1 MGHFPNPTGY
11 FLGASSFLALLT
23 APASA
28 QSSASSLAAD
38 EIIVSASRASQSIN
52 QLGDA
57 ISIISAEDIE
67 LQQLLTLDDALER
80 APGVTI
86 TRSGGIG
93 QNTQVRMRGFTSKH
107 ILVMIDGVKLNNP
120 SEADNQF
127 GIDHLFLDNVE
138 RVEVLRGPQSGIY
151 GADAV
156 AGVINVV
163 TKRPEG
169 PLEVR
174 GSAMYGSNETYE
186 LSAGLQAGNDRFGFS
201 SLVSYYDTEGIS
213 LSSRPPGNVE
223 PDGYENLTTQFRG
236 EFRPT
241 DDIELSG
248 WVRYTDARNEI
259 DANFLPADNP
269 QGLPGFLFQ
278 DSEGFSDS
286 EQLFAALRGVWNTF
300 DGKLEHTAQL
310 SYIDLDGLFVAPGSE
325 QESEGRTIEGVY
337 FATARPTE
345 WATLVAGAEYRDES
359 ALFEQP
365 EGFAFALID
374 DSISNVA
381 GFAETNIEVVDGLFL
396 SSAVRYDDNE
406 EFGGEFTFRT
416 TGAYNL
422 PETFDIPGVDSKL
435 RVSYGEG
442 AEAPGLRQLLG
453 SSATFQGNPDL
464 QPESNW
470 MVDFGVDQQLENG
483 LAAWSVTYYIGEATD
498 GIFNIFDP
506 ETGISTPQNVDS
518 PVEMKGLEVDFTIS
532 PAPWIEMRG
541 AYTHMISRLKSS
553 NQQLFGRPKNEGSA
567 AVTLRP
573 LPNLSLTVDGYWRD
587 EFFSD
592 FPSTFEMPG
601 YAVYNLSAVFDINEH
616 LRIGA
621 NLHNIAD
628 KFYEEKLGD
637 STYGRTV
644 QVRLTARY

>member
-1 MGHFPNPTGY
+1 MKNHPRPSACL
-11 FLGASSFLALLT
+11 LGSAVLLAAPS
-23 APASA
+23 APANA
-28 QSSASSLAAD
+28 QDSEAIAAD
-38 EIIVSASRASQSIN
+38 EIVVSASRAGQSIN

-67 LQQLLTLDDALER
+67 LQQLQTLDDALER

-86 TRSGGIG
+86 TRSGGVG

-107 ILVMIDGVKLNNP
+107 VLVLIDGVKLNNP

-127 GIDHLFLDNVE
+127 GIDHLLLDNID
-138 RVEVLRGPQSGIY
+138 RIEVLRGPQSGIY

-156 AGVINVV
+156 AGVINIV

-169 PLEVR
+169 PLEAR

-186 LSAGLQAGNDRFGFS
+186 LNAGLQAGGERFGFS
-201 SLVSYYDTEGIS
+201 SSISYFDTEGIS

-223 PDGYENLTTQFRG
+223 RDGYDNLTMQFRG

-241 DDIELSG
+241 DDIDLSG

-269 QGLPGFLFQ
+269 GGLPGFLFQ
-278 DSEGFSDS
+278 DSEGFNEN
-286 EQLFAALRGVWNTF
+286 EQLFAALKGVWRTF
-300 DGKLEHTAQL
+300 GGALEHTAQF
-310 SYIDLDGLFVAPGSE
+310 SYVDLDGRFVAPGQE
-325 QESEGRTIEGVY
+325 QESDGRTIEGVY
-337 FATARPTE
+337 FATARPVDRVI
-345 WATLVAGAEYRDES
+345 LIAGAEYRDES
-359 ALFEQP
+359 AVFEQP

-374 DSISNVA
+374 DSIHNAA
-381 GFAETNIEVVDGLFL
+381 GFAEANVEIVDGLFV
-396 SSAVRYDDNE
+396 SGAARYDDNE
-406 EFGGEFTFRT
+406 KFGGEFTFRA

-422 PETFDIPGVDSKL
+422 PEAFDIAGVDSKL

-453 SSATFQGNPDL
+453 SSATFRGNPDL

-470 MVDFGVDQQLENG
+470 MVDFGIDQQLENG
-483 LAAWSVTYYIGEATD
+483 LAAWSLTYYIGEATD
-498 GIFNIFDP
+498 GIFNVFDLQ
-506 ETGISTPQNVDS
+506 TGISTPQNVDS
-518 PVEMKGLEVDFTIS
+518 PVEMRGLEVDFTVS
-532 PAPWIEMRG
+532 PAPWIELRG
-541 AYTHMISRLKSS
+541 AYTHMTAALESS
-553 NQQLFGRPKNEGSA
+553 DRQLFGRPKNEGSA
-567 AVTLRP
+567 ALTLRP
-573 LPNLSLTVDGYWRD
+573 FPGLALTADGYWRD

-601 YAVYNLSAVFDINEH
+601 YSVYNLSAVYDVSDR
-616 LRIGA
+616 LRLA
-621 NLHNIAD
+621 VSLQNIAD

-637 STYGRTV
+637 STYGRV
-644 QVRLTARY
+644 AQVRLTARY